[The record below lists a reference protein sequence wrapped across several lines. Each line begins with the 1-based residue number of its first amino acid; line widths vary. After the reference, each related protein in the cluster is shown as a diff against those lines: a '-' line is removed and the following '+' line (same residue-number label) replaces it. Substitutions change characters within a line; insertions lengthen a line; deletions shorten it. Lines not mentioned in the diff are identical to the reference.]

1 MFEKIKSYLGLSRK
15 KPDFTTFFNT
25 ASSEE
30 KRKMI
35 LKAAKKANEEQKKV
49 YDEYMRTKQKT
60 A

>member
-1 MFEKIKSYLGLSRK
+1 MLKKFLSYLGLSRQ

-30 KRKMI
+30 KRKML
-35 LKAAKKANEEQKKV
+35 LKAAKKANGEQKKV
-49 YDEYMRTKQKT
+49 YDEYLRTKQKT